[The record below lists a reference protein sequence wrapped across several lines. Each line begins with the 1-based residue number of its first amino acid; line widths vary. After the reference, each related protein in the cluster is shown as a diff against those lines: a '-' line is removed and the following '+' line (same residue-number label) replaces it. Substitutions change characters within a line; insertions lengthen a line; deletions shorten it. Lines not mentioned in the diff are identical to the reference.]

1 MKKSRGQIVADN
13 MWGSAALFVCAS
25 FIAFVLI
32 RTEGARTAGWA
43 LYWCGW
49 IGPASMALWCLAK
62 RRNPGVGGAFSFAL
76 LIVSGFLFWLNH
88 G

>member
-1 MKKSRGQIVADN
+1 MKKSHEKIVADN

-25 FIAFVLI
+25 FITFLFI

-49 IGPASMALWCLAK
+49 IAPSIMAIWCLAK
-62 RRNPGVGGAFSFAL
+62 RQNPGIGGIFSFTLLAL
-76 LIVSGFLFWLNH
+76 SGFLFWLNH